1 MVNAVTI
8 STLVSPYDESLTG
21 GSGTL
26 DTGHWTLSDSMV
38 GDCVQGI
45 FIEISVSNILI
56 SLDSYHKICYV
67 FELYSMEYT
76 RFMINRQILRAL
88 ELLFLS
94 QDICNVSQIY
104 FPVVE
109 LLVIR

>member
-1 MVNAVTI
+1 MTAVTI

-21 GSGTL
+21 ESGTL

-45 FIEISVSNILI
+45 YIEILVSNILI

-67 FELYSMEYT
+67 FELYSMKYT
-76 RFMINRQILRAL
+76 RFMKNRQIFSA
-88 ELLFLS
+88 
-94 QDICNVSQIY
+94 V
-104 FPVVE
+104 
-109 LLVIR
+109 